1 MIIRMWLLA
10 AATVLSAGIHGFSAD
25 WNFVNSPRTIAQN
38 ITFPAIAYN
47 PVKAHLEIVAFS
59 ANRILHTTA
68 DNALTMSP
76 PTEVATA
83 PALSPGEFNS
93 PHMVV
98 DDKGVCHLVFEH
110 NWYSAS
116 KKCWYTNNAGGSWRT
131 PLLCM
136 DALTEAEVVT
146 RVNYPRIAVIGDTAY
161 VVAFVYKDSKGLMVK
176 ITNIAN
182 DNIAVTQR
190 VQVKNNPDIVATS
203 SRELFIAGRMHYQ
216 TFNTVPTML
225 TQGVHKGSSHE
236 MMGVGLGPDGVVH
249 LIGMRGY
256 RKTTMYYTN
265 TTRIAAAQNVIDGD
279 TITTADANPELY
291 VWPELRVDKK
301 NRIFIAYRDWK
312 DGKGKVRTM
321 QDGAFSQAAVFADT
335 LLYQMRYNVNAT
347 VAPSEGVYLAW
358 HDNRASYLTLVGAEL
373 GSTGVQALRRS
384 MPSTIPPATR
394 HIGLRSTTQPCT
406 AKAGPA
412 VLLNGSRTNAPASSG
427 LTLKR
432 TQTH

>member
-1 MIIRMWLLA
+1 MWLLA
-10 AATVLSAGIHGFSAD
+10 AAALLSAGTHGFSAD

-38 ITFPAIAYN
+38 STFPAIAYN
-47 PVKAHLEIVAFS
+47 PVKGHLEIVAFS

-76 PTEVATA
+76 PTEVAAA

-93 PHMVV
+93 PHLVV
-98 DDKGVCHLVFEH
+98 DGKGVCHLVFEH

-116 KKCWYTNNAGGSWRT
+116 KKCWYTNNATGSWRT

-136 DALTEAEVVT
+136 DAQSNPELVT

-161 VVAFVYKDSKGLMVK
+161 VVAFVLNADTGLIVK
-176 ITNIAN
+176 ITNITN

-190 VQVKNNPDIVATS
+190 VRVANNPDIVATGS
-203 SRELFIAGRMHYQ
+203 QELFIAGRKHYQ
-216 TFNTVPTML
+216 TLNTVPTQL

-256 RKTTMYYTN
+256 KTTTMYYTN
-265 TTRIAAAQNVIDGD
+265 TTRIAAAQNVIAGE
-279 TITTADANPELY
+279 IYIAADAGPELY

-301 NRIFIAYRDWK
+301 NRIFIAYRDWN

-321 QDGAFSQAAVFADT
+321 TNGAFSQPVVFADT
-335 LLYQMRYNVNAT
+335 LLYQMRYNLNAA
-347 VAPSEGVYLAW
+347 VAPDEGVYLAW
-358 HDNRASYLTLVGAEL
+358 HDNRASYLTLVGAQL
-373 GSTGVQALRRS
+373 GSTGVQSPRRS
-384 MPSTIPPATR
+384 MPASVAPATR
-394 HIGLRSTTQPCT
+394 HIALSSTTQPGS
-406 AKAGPA
+406 ANAGPA
-412 VLLNGSRTNAPASSG
+412 LLLNGSSTNAPSRSG
-427 LTLKR
+427 MRLTR
-432 TQTH
+432 PHTR